1 MTIARRWNTGVAAC
15 WGAITGLFY
24 SIARLFLP
32 ERVEVLTDGV
42 EEMAAYAGISGTA
55 GALLFAAVAG
65 LRNFIHLTK

>member
-1 MTIARRWNTGVAAC
+1 MTIAQRWNTGVAAC

-24 SIARLFLP
+24 GVARLFLP

-55 GALLFAAVAG
+55 GALVFAAVAG